1 MNIPFVGGVATLPG
15 PGTGWVRSAKVSV
28 PSGVSTQSFTVALN
42 GTTIA
47 TITGD
52 QTYGPLAL
60 VGNNV
65 LTITANGGSSGQQA
79 LVEGSVYPYAPVPPT
94 QETGLPWFNVVDYGA
109 DPTGQQDSTATIQAA
124 LNAAN
129 SGRVLQQ
136 TVVDHRDDQTR
147 DRHERSLSRIRQARM
162 TESDE
167 TSRHR
172 RTSRCDKRTEF
183 LGVDVYVHTP
193 RIRWTPGI
201 TLSST
206 CLSRRRYIIRAP

>member
-129 SGRVLQQ
+129 SGS
-136 TVVDHRDDQTR
+136 TVFVPYSATG
-147 DRHERSLSRIRQARM
+147 
-162 TESDE
+162 
-167 TSRHR
+167 
-172 RTSRCDKRTEF
+172 F
-183 LGVDVYVHTP
+183 LCGALTIP
-193 RIRWTPGI
+193 PW
-201 TLSST
+201 
-206 CLSRRRYIIRAP
+206 RAAAL